1 MRLRDLANAV
11 LSETCL
17 IQDTQKVSQLTAEPA
32 FNPMTTIKEL
42 KQQAVSEF
50 KKSENDT
57 GSSSVQIALLTKRIN
72 HVTEHMRTNKKDYAS
87 RRGLLTMVSRRRGL
101 LDYVRRHDPQQYL
114 DLLARL
120 GIRK

>member
-1 MRLRDLANAV
+1 M
-11 LSETCL
+11 S
-17 IQDTQKVSQLTAEPA
+17 S
-32 FNPMTTIKEL
+32 IKEL
-42 KQQAVSEF
+42 KQNAIGEF
-50 KKSENDT
+50 KKSDSDS
-57 GSSSVQIALLTKRIN
+57 GSSAVQIAVLTKRIN
-72 HVTEHMRTNKKDYAS
+72 HLTEHMRLHKKDYAS

>member
-11 LSETCL
+11 LSGTCL

-72 HVTEHMRTNKKDYAS
+72 HVTAHMRTNKKDYAS

>member
-1 MRLRDLANAV
+1 
-11 LSETCL
+11 
-17 IQDTQKVSQLTAEPA
+17 
-32 FNPMTTIKEL
+32 MTSIKEL
-42 KQQAVSEF
+42 RDQAIAEF
-50 KKSENDT
+50 KKNDGDS
-57 GSSSVQIALLTKRIN
+57 GSSAVQIAILTKRIN
-72 HVTEHMRTNKKDYAS
+72 HLTEHMRQNKKDYAG

>member
-1 MRLRDLANAV
+1 
-11 LSETCL
+11 
-17 IQDTQKVSQLTAEPA
+17 
-32 FNPMTTIKEL
+32 MTTIKEL
-42 KQQAVSEF
+42 KQQAISEF
-50 KKSENDT
+50 KKSENDS